1 MAKRIITAAIL
12 IPIALVLILMNNS
25 WVMLTTMAVISAVAT
40 YEILVATKY
49 LSNFMISAVSIIF
62 SLTIPFAFSI
72 DAVRS
77 KVPVITFG
85 FLVVLFVVMIF
96 MHEQVKFEE
105 VAVMAFVSICIPLAL
120 SSIAFMQATFPI
132 HGTFY
137 VIFTLISVWIG
148 DGGAYFIGTFFG
160 KHKMAPKISP
170 KKSWEGFIGGIVTSG
185 IFGVLLGCGYQF
197 LGNNGLIAGEYFVVN
212 VPYLVVLALI
222 CSVLGVVGDFSAS
235 IVKRQ
240 CSVKDFGNII
250 PGHGG
255 ILDRFDS
262 VLFAAPLVYLMFKI
276 AEPITII
283 V

>member
-25 WVMLTTMAVISAVAT
+25 WVMLTAMAVISAVAT